1 MKGLAFA
8 LLCIIFSNSSI
19 AQFNDS
25 TFYYFSLNANRSVTK
40 TTDGT
45 TYLLNNG
52 LKFSIKKKS
61 VVLNSNNTWVYG
73 AQQNKLVNN
82 DFNSSLDFNIYKTLP
97 HFYYWGLASY
107 TSSYSLKIYNQAQVG
122 AGIAYNIVD
131 KPGFL
136 LNVSEGILH
145 ERSDLNL
152 GDTARDIYNTF
163 RNSLRLRIRLKVNT
177 IISFNTNNFLQN
189 SLNYGDDYI
198 IRSSSTLSFKMKKW
212 LSLNTGLD
220 YNKVSRTQ
228 KENLLFTYGLLVE
241 NYF

>member
-1 MKGLAFA
+1 MRRAVLMLF
-8 LLCIIFSNSSI
+8 CIICSEYST

-25 TFYYFSLNANRSVTK
+25 TFYYFSLNANGSVTK

-61 VVLNSNNTWVYG
+61 IVLNSNNTWVYG

-82 DFNSSLDFNIYKTLP
+82 DFNSSLDLNIYKTLP
-97 HFYYWGLASY
+97 YFYYWGLASY
-107 TSSYSLKIYNQAQVG
+107 TSSYSLKINNQAQVG

-136 LNVSEGILH
+136 LNISEGILH

>member
-1 MKGLAFA
+1 MKGPALA
-8 LLCIIFSNSSI
+8 LLCIIFSNCGI

-25 TFYYFSLNANRSVTK
+25 TFYYFSLNANGSVTK
-40 TTDGT
+40 TTDRT

-73 AQQNKLVNN
+73 TQQDRLVNN
-82 DFNSSLDFNIYKTLP
+82 DYTSTLDFNIYKTLP
-97 HFYYWGLASY
+97 HFYYWGLGSY
-107 TSSYSLKIYNQAQVG
+107 ASSYSLNIINQAQAG
-122 AGIAYNIVD
+122 AGIAYNIAD

-136 LNVSEGILH
+136 LNISDGILY

-152 GDTARDIYNTF
+152 GDTARDSYNTF
-163 RNSLRLRIRLKVNT
+163 RNSLRLRIRLKINDLV
-177 IISFNTNNFLQN
+177 SFNTNNFLQN
-189 SLNYGDDYI
+189 SLDYGDDYI
-198 IRSSSTLSFKMKKW
+198 IRSSSSLSFKIKKW

-241 NYF
+241 TYF